1 MSELPS
7 PIFRDKFFFDPDI
20 EYSKTSIKDSTDIA
34 DYYTLAIRNT
44 EYKKNG
50 SKNISAITKR
60 IKKAAKNNI
69 TKDVWFM
76 LDHKFF
82 DIEMIVDNIVSEK
95 EEIKHIIKNICK
107 TVDIQYEKVSGL
119 MKVLDM
125 EKYNNMLVQNMK
137 KSLSKNQEDFE
148 KETMNNIISDIKKD
162 LIKLKTKDSTKYK
175 KIKNFISNY
184 MMKLMEIVIDVLYDH
199 YLDKIDEEFIDEELI
214 EFLAYVNN
222 TRVYVIED
230 EKIRKYADQSNIKT
244 VVIIYKEENNYYLF
258 TVVINNNKMYRYF
271 NYDDAILKNLK

>member
-69 TKDVWFM
+69 TKDIWFM

-82 DIEMIVDNIVSEK
+82 DIEMIVDNIVSQK
-95 EEIKHIIKNICK
+95 EDIKHIIKNICK

-148 KETMNNIISDIKKD
+148 KETMNNITNDIKRD

-184 MMKLMEIVIDVLYDH
+184 MMNLMEIVIDVLYDH

-258 TVVINNNKMYRYF
+258 TVVIKKKMYRYF
-271 NYDDAILKNLK
+271 NYDDYILKNLK